1 MSVWEKTLIN
11 LQKGYGKLMSFAAN
25 ASERIKA
32 EITIVRLRMQI
43 DALRDTIGDH
53 HRSIGRKLLEMK
65 GADALPPSFDLFF
78 SNSEIVT
85 YLEKIERA
93 QKDLEI
99 LLDDLQHESDALKTV
114 SVPPDEEKSA

>member
-1 MSVWEKTLIN
+1 MTVWERTLVN
-11 LQKGYGKLMSFAAN
+11 LQKGHGKLMSFAAN

-32 EITIVRLRMQI
+32 EVNIIRLRSQI

-65 GADALPPSFDLFF
+65 DSDALPKSFNLFF
-78 SNSEIVT
+78 SNSDIPAH
-85 YLEKIERA
+85 LEKIDLA

-99 LLDDLQHESDALKTV
+99 LLDDLRRESDALKMEPV
-114 SVPPDEEKSA
+114 PDEEKSA